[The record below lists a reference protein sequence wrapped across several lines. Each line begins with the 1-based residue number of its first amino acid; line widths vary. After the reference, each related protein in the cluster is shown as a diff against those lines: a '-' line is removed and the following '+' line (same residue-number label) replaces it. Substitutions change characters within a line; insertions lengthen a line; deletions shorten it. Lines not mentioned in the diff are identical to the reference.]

1 MLLTVFLRWPAP
13 ELRTNTTGQ
22 RWQRNREAVG
32 DSEFEGVPSAEWHV
46 KRAYII
52 DDDDGFLKSLEF
64 LLSSHGWKVDGF
76 QSAKPFISLERS

>member
-1 MLLTVFLRWPAP
+1 
-13 ELRTNTTGQ
+13 
-22 RWQRNREAVG
+22 VG
-32 DSEFEGVPSAEWHV
+32 NSEFEGVPSAEWHV

-76 QSAKPFISLERS
+76 QSAKPFIPLERS